1 MYRNSNLYICSPMK
15 IWRNFSQKYVTLAKL
30 LPNLPNNRYTWGY
43 ITYKF
48 DLLSCRKMS
57 IFYIRPFNLQPEK
70 WFWGCHLKF
79 FWVWSWKKKSLRTF
93 ISFQGG
99 HLSFF
104 SDLWARLLSSVWF
117 FFEGIILSKNIFPL
131 SWFPLKREKP
141 FDLRQDF

>member
-79 FWVWSWKKKSLRTF
+79 FWVWSWKKKVWEPLFPFRVATWV
-93 ISFQGG
+93 
-99 HLSFF
+99 FF
-104 SDLWARLLSSVWF
+104 LIYEPDYYQQFDF
-117 FFEGIILSKNIFPL
+117 FLKELFCQKLYFHFLKILN
-131 SWFPLKREKP
+131 
-141 FDLRQDF
+141 

>member
-79 FWVWSWKKKSLRTF
+79 FWVWSWKKKSENLYF
-93 ISFQGG
+93 
-99 HLSFF
+99 LSG
-104 SDLWARLLSSVWF
+104 WPPEF
-117 FFEGIILSKNIFPL
+117 FFLIYEPDYYHQFDFFWRNYSVKNYISISL
-131 SWFPLKREKP
+131 KSLTKRE
-141 FDLRQDF
+141 